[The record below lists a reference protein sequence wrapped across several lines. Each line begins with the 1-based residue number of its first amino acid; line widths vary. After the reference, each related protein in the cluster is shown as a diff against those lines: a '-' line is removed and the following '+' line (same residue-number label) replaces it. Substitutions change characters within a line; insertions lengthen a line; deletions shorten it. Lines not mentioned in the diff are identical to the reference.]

1 VSEIGERLL
10 DAEVIADIAALEPI
24 RERWDALAVANAL
37 PTTSPAWA
45 LAWWRNLAAAG
56 SELRVVVVRDGEAV
70 VGVAP
75 FALGRS
81 GGGAIYDLLAADTGR
96 NAPLAAPG
104 HEWSVAEAATGAL
117 AGTTPA
123 PTIVRFRSAPLGR
136 WFGPWVAAMRQSEG
150 AARARTI
157 LRQSPV
163 THCPVLPLAGTFEQ
177 WLGAKSANFRSEM
190 RRLRKRF
197 ASAGATIRTTAPAT
211 VDDDLRTYMRLHLAR
226 WDGGG
231 SVYGTIEAPLL
242 AALTE
247 TAHALG
253 SERFRLYVAEIDG
266 TPIGAQLFLAAG
278 GEIMYHNGGWD
289 EAHARLKPGIV
300 GILHA
305 IEEGFA
311 RGDDRVDFGPGTHP
325 YKLRFATGDDPIVAT
340 SFAVVGPRLALHLAR
355 RSGRRASAVLAGLR
369 VRR

>member
-1 VSEIGERLL
+1 MGERVL
-10 DAEVIADIAALEPI
+10 DAEVIDHVAALQRV
-24 RERWDALAVANAL
+24 REAWDALAVADAL

-45 LAWWRNLAAAG
+45 LAWWRNLAPAGAA
-56 SELRVVVVRDGEAV
+56 LRVVVVRDGDAV

-75 FALGRS
+75 FALGHS
-81 GGGAIYDLLAADTGR
+81 DGAAIYDLLAEDTGR

-104 HEWSVAEAATGAL
+104 REWSVAEAATEAL
-117 AGTTPA
+117 VAMTPT

-136 WFGPWVAAMRQSEG
+136 WFGPWVAAMRQAEG
-150 AARARTI
+150 ATGVRTV

-163 THCPVLPLAGTFEQ
+163 THCPVLPLAGTFDD
-177 WLGAKSANFRSEM
+177 WLGGKSANFRSEM

-197 ASAGATIRTTAPAT
+197 ANAGATIRTTTPET

-231 SVYGTIEAPLL
+231 SVYGTIEAQLL

-247 TAHALG
+247 TARALP

-266 TPIGAQLFLAAG
+266 VPIGAQLFLAAG
-278 GEIMYHNGGWD
+278 GEVMYHNGGWD

-305 IEEGFA
+305 VEEGFA
-311 RGDDRVDFGPGTHP
+311 HGDRRIDFGPGTHP

-340 SFAVVGPRLALHLAR
+340 SFAVVGPRLALHLAQ
-355 RSGRRASAVLAGLR
+355 RSGRRASAALAGLR
-369 VRR
+369 GRL